1 MAKKIAFIRKTLVP
15 LASIH
20 IQAILQEQFPEY
32 EVELIDIT
40 QIIRKRLDILII
52 NGIFTLKEY
61 WGVLIRRK
69 KKFKECFFSTS
80 YIFRKIKA
88 LMADYLS
95 TDEYIFSIQMQS
107 LYDASKEGLPHF
119 VYTDNTLLANLYY
132 ENFDKNRLWTDQFI
146 DRERSIYKNA
156 TIVFTRSSNVTR
168 SLLEQYDC
176 SNEKVVCVYAGSNVK
191 RDRTQTVSKDYT
203 NKRILFVGIDWHRKG
218 GGELIEAFKAV
229 LKVHSDAQLTIVGC
243 SPKVDV
249 PNCNVVGRVSLEQMN
264 EYYAHSSVFCLPT
277 KFEPFGIALL
287 EAMTFKLPIVSTNV
301 GAIPDFVVDGQNGY
315 LIPPGDV
322 NEIATAL
329 NKLLN
334 SPAVCKEFGENGY
347 SILKEKYTWENTGML
362 MKRYILP
369 VLVGK
374 ASNIDSI

>member
-40 QIIRKRLDILII
+40 QIIRKRADILII
-52 NGIFTLKEY
+52 NSFFTLKEY

-88 LMADYLS
+88 LMADHLS
-95 TDEYIFSIQMQS
+95 TDEYIFSVQLQS
-107 LYDASKEGLPHF
+107 IYDASKEGLPHF

-132 ENFDKNRLWTDQFI
+132 GNFDKNRLWTDPVI

-191 RDRTQTVSKDYT
+191 PGRTKTVRNDYT

-218 GGELIEAFKAV
+218 GSELVEAFKAV

-243 SPKVDV
+243 SPKVSV
-249 PNCNVVGRVSLEQMN
+249 PNCNVVGRVSLEQLS
-264 EYYAHSSVFCLPT
+264 EYYARSSIFCLPT

-287 EAMTFKLPIVSTNV
+287 EAMAFKLPIVSTNV
-301 GAIPDFVVDGQNGY
+301 GAIPDFVVDGRNGY
-315 LIPPGDV
+315 LIHPGDE
-322 NEIATAL
+322 NEIAVAST
-329 NKLLN
+329 KLLN
-334 SPAVCKEFGENGY
+334 SPTIVRNLEKTD
-347 SILKEKYTWENTGML
+347 ILL
-362 MKRYILP
+362 
-369 VLVGK
+369 
-374 ASNIDSI
+374 